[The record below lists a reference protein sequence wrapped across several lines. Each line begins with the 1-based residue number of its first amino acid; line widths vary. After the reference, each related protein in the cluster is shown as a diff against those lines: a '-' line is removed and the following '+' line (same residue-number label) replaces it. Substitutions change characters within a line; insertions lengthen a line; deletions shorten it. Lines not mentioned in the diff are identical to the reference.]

1 MFRSTALFSL
11 LLLLAPACRA
21 EQALLWLPLSAQGAE
36 KIIGLLETGG
46 DLRLTAAFDELPKGL
61 EDRIKKLEL
70 AGRLELALRPA
81 GDPPLPLL
89 YYPAAAEVAWQG
101 KGSTAALT
109 SDRYFLAARL
119 GMAKEAAYKA
129 LKKNP
134 EGLVSAPGGLVADY
148 FPLARALGI
157 KWLASGP
164 AVSTAAAVF
173 DCDGVYAVPFVQ
185 FSSSAAGAPFIIFD
199 ETLAPDPEAL
209 RALLA
214 AELTAS
220 VPQRRVTVSEALKLA
235 ASTAAPAE
243 LLPSLT
249 APWSGDYTP
258 WAAAPQQAGAL
269 AAFARTRADLMLHL
283 NACQGDYKAAKPAFD
298 EYFDLEG
305 GRKLAALAY
314 PDPDAAR
321 EAEIELQ
328 NALGNVYRLMQKQ
341 PPPWVFSTLS
351 DAAGGAAEDKLQI
364 KNVPDGFEIVNTGRK
379 PDLPAAELPLSKGA
393 DPYQVWKL
401 ASFAVSA
408 SPEAVEFSFSTL
420 QLDNPL
426 RLASGFSHIR
436 LDLYIDINHRPRAGI
451 SRFLSGRPL
460 RLFPENAWEY
470 ALEISPS
477 KAALYKVTPR
487 GPAQIG
493 TFKPRVENGAVHVRV
508 PSGLLRG
515 DPRLW
520 GYAALLLAPKG
531 AEDFTLTDYIASD
544 ISGGY
549 IYAVRPGKK

>member
-1 MFRSTALFSL
+1 MSRSTALFSL
-11 LLLLAPACRA
+11 LLLLAPPLRA
-21 EQALLWLPLSAQGAE
+21 EQALLWIPLSGQGTE
-36 KIIGLLETGG
+36 KIIGLLEAGS

-61 EDRIKKLEL
+61 EDRIKKLEQ

-119 GMAKEAAYKA
+119 GMAKEAAYKT

-134 EGLVSAPGGLVADY
+134 EGLVSAPGGLVPDY

-157 KWLASGP
+157 KWIASGP
-164 AVSTAAAVF
+164 SASTAAAVLES
-173 DCDGVYAVPFVQ
+173 DGVYAVPFVL
-185 FSSSAAGAPFIIFD
+185 FSSAATGAPFMVFD
-199 ETLAPDPEAL
+199 ETSAPDPEAL

-220 VPQRRVTVSEALKLA
+220 VPQRRATVSEALKLA
-235 ASTAAPAE
+235 SSTAAPAE
-243 LLPSLT
+243 QLPFLT
-249 APWSGDYTP
+249 APWSGDYTT

-298 EYFDLEG
+298 EYFELEG
-305 GRKLAALAY
+305 GRKLSALAF

-351 DAAGGAAEDKLQI
+351 DAASGAAEDKLQI
-364 KNVPDGFEIVNTGRK
+364 KNAPDGFEIVNTGRK
-379 PDLPAAELPLSKGA
+379 PDMPATELPLSKGV
-393 DPYQVWKL
+393 DPYRVWKL
-401 ASFAVSA
+401 VSFKVSD

-420 QLDNPL
+420 QLDNSL

-451 SRFLSGRPL
+451 SRPLNGRPL

-477 KAALYKVTPR
+477 KAALHKVTPR
-487 GPAQIG
+487 GPAQTG
-493 TFKPRVENGAVHVRV
+493 TFKPRVENGAVKVSV
-508 PSGLLRG
+508 PRALLPG
-515 DPRLW
+515 NPRLW

-549 IYAVRPGKK
+549 IYAVRPGNK

>member
-1 MFRSTALFSL
+1 MLRPTALFSL
-11 LLLLAPACRA
+11 LLLLAPPCRA
-21 EQALLWLPLSAQGAE
+21 EQALLWIPLSGQGAE
-36 KIIGLLETGG
+36 KIIWLLEAGS

-61 EDRIKKLEL
+61 EDRIKKLEQE
-70 AGRLELALRPA
+70 GRLELALRPA

-89 YYPAAAEVAWQG
+89 YYPAAPEVAWQG

-119 GMAKEAAYKA
+119 GMAKEAAHKT

-134 EGLVSAPGGLVADY
+134 EGLVSAPGGLVPDY

-157 KWLASGP
+157 KWIASGP
-164 AVSTAAAVF
+164 SVSTAAAVLDF
-173 DCDGVYAVPFVQ
+173 DGVYAVPFVQ
-185 FSSSAAGAPFIIFD
+185 FSSAAAAAPFLVFD
-199 ETLAPDPEAL
+199 ETSAPDPEAL
-209 RALLA
+209 RELLA

-220 VPQRRVTVSEALKLA
+220 VPQRRETVTAALKLA
-235 ASTAAPAE
+235 SSTAAPAE
-243 LLPSLT
+243 QLPFLT
-249 APWSGDYTP
+249 GPWSGDYTP
-258 WAAAPQQAGAL
+258 WASAPQQAGAL

-298 EYFDLEG
+298 EYFNLEG

-351 DAAGGAAEDKLQI
+351 DAASGAAEDTLQI
-364 KNVPDGFEIVNTGRK
+364 KTTPGGFEIVNTGRK
-379 PDLPAAELPLSKGA
+379 PDLPAAALPLSKGA
-393 DPYQVWKL
+393 DPYRVWKL
-401 ASFAVSA
+401 ASFSVGSSA
-408 SPEAVEFSFSTL
+408 EAVEFSFSTL

-426 RLASGFSHIR
+426 RLASGFSHIH
-436 LDLYIDINHRPRAGI
+436 LDLYIDINHRPRAGMG
-451 SRFLSGRPL
+451 RPLAGRPL

-470 ALEISPS
+470 ALEVSPA
-477 KAALYKVTPR
+477 KAVLHKVTPR
-487 GPAQIG
+487 GSAKVG
-493 TFKPRVENGAVHVRV
+493 TFKPTVENGAVHVRV
-508 PSGLLRG
+508 PRRLLSGN
-515 DPRLW
+515 PRLW
-520 GYAALLLAPKG
+520 GYAALLLAPKDS
-531 AEDFTLTDYIASD
+531 EDFTLTDYIASD